1 MTLKQFKRRFKNY
14 QTQVE
19 VICNKL
25 IADIE
30 DTDVD
35 VDGSLADM
43 IQGIVANITTAIV
56 EPDEEEY
63 IPECS
68 LSRLNELLEELEE
81 RDDEEENEDE

>member
-14 QTQVE
+14 QTQIE

-30 DTDVD
+30 DTDID
-35 VDGSLADM
+35 DSLADM
-43 IQGIVANITTAIV
+43 VQGIVSNITIAIV

-68 LSRLNELLEELEE
+68 LSQFNELLEELEE
-81 RDDEEENEDE
+81 RDAEEENEDE

>member
-35 VDGSLADM
+35 DSLADM
-43 IQGIVANITTAIV
+43 IQGIVANIATAIV

-68 LSRLNELLEELEE
+68 LSRLNELFEELEE